1 MITLMRFVVLGKGEK
16 MDKQTA
22 IKRITNLIDPYPCFT
37 SLHPL
42 TCEALEMA
50 IEALKQQEVIRC
62 SDCEYCTEA
71 SLLSTP
77 KPVNWCTQWVM
88 KTEPDW
94 YCSRAERK
102 ADK

>member
-37 SLHPL
+37 NLHPL

-50 IEALKQQEVIRC
+50 IEALK
-62 SDCEYCTEA
+62 
-71 SLLSTP
+71 
-77 KPVNWCTQWVM
+77 
-88 KTEPDW
+88 
-94 YCSRAERK
+94 
-102 ADK
+102 